1 MGGNITMKRKR
12 NLLEQGDLLPVLLL
26 LPSILVVFVVMFI
39 PLLYGVFMS
48 FYNYHMGSIDL
59 KEDFISISNYIRLF
73 QDKVFLKAA
82 GNTLYFTAAAIAG
95 DLILGT
101 VIAVWLQS
109 LTGRLKSILRPI
121 CTMPLL
127 VSPII
132 IGLIWKYMFNIN
144 GGLVYWVLGLF
155 GITSK
160 QFPGLAGTSTAM
172 LCAVIAHC
180 WQVIPFVIV
189 VLSSGLLSIPG
200 EYYEAAEMDGA
211 GFIQKFFHISLPGLI
226 PVYMVILLFN
236 GVDAIK
242 VFDIIYALTGGGP
255 NNSTMSLSL
264 YAYKIGF
271 DTFDMGYAMTISN
284 ASMILSFL
292 VFGIV
297 FIRYNAK
304 AHKEGLQ

>member
-1 MGGNITMKRKR
+1 
-12 NLLEQGDLLPVLLL
+12 
-26 LPSILVVFVVMFI
+26 
-39 PLLYGVFMS
+39 
-48 FYNYHMGSIDL
+48 
-59 KEDFISISNYIRLF
+59 
-73 QDKVFLKAA
+73 
-82 GNTLYFTAAAIAG
+82 
-95 DLILGT
+95 
-101 VIAVWLQS
+101 
-109 LTGRLKSILRPI
+109 
-121 CTMPLL
+121 
-127 VSPII
+127 
-132 IGLIWKYMFNIN
+132 
-144 GGLVYWVLGLF
+144 
-155 GITSK
+155 
-160 QFPGLAGTSTAM
+160 M

-292 VFGIV
+292 VFGII

-304 AHKEGLQ
+304 AHKEGQQ

>member
-1 MGGNITMKRKR
+1 MQIY
-12 NLLEQGDLLPVLLL
+12 VC
-26 LPSILVVFVVMFI
+26 
-39 PLLYGVFMS
+39 LLYTS
-48 FYNYHMGSIDL
+48 
-59 KEDFISISNYIRLF
+59 ISISNYVRLF
-73 QDKVFLKAA
+73 KDKVFLKAV

-144 GGLVYWVLGLF
+144 GGLIYWVLGLF

-211 GFIQKFFHISLPGLI
+211 GSVSYTHLDVYKRQHLYTWPAVCWFILPSW
-226 PVYMVILLFN
+226 V
-236 GVDAIK
+236 
-242 VFDIIYALTGGGP
+242 
-255 NNSTMSLSL
+255 
-264 YAYKIGF
+264 
-271 DTFDMGYAMTISN
+271 
-284 ASMILSFL
+284 
-292 VFGIV
+292 
-297 FIRYNAK
+297 
-304 AHKEGLQ
+304 